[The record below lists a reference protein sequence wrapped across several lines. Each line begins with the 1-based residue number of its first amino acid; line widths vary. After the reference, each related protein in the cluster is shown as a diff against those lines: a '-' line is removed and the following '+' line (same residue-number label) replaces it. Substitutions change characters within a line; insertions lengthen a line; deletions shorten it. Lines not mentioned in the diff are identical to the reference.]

1 MKCRKCGHEWPEGVK
16 FCGTCGIKI
25 AQPGGAAAISDGTII
40 DKLRALLPVIGL
52 GKFLEPSP
60 GVFVAQKG
68 STHVQVRA
76 IDVGA
81 GQVAIRSTSTVTVGT
96 PITPELLEF
105 LLKENSSFVF
115 GGFGLGP
122 NGEVVYSHAIMASS
136 VDPIE
141 LGASV
146 SAVVNMADKY
156 DDQIVHRWGGK
167 TARQMAVGSFIAPAL
182 LRAALQQRTVAAP
195 VDAAVRPSPSPARP
209 AGRPA
214 TNLAEAIKVG
224 SILEEYA
231 FLSRQKCS
239 CGGAFKNEA
248 QALLEAGG
256 KHYDR
261 LDVRCP
267 QCGTARSFL
276 FDINAFFGKGM

>member
-1 MKCRKCGHEWPEGVK
+1 VSEGVVV
-16 FCGTCGIKI
+16 
-25 AQPGGAAAISDGTII
+25 
-40 DKLRALLPVIGL
+40 DKLRALLPSVGL

-76 IDVGA
+76 IDIGA
-81 GQVAIRSTSTVTVGT
+81 GQVAIRSTSPVTVGT

-136 VDPIE
+136 VDAVE

-156 DDQIVHRWGGK
+156 DDQIVQRWGGK
-167 TARQMAVGSFIAPAL
+167 TARQMAMESFLPKAL
-182 LRAALQQRTVAAP
+182 LQAALRRKAAMAPVAGGQQSAPQVVGRRVAAAP
-195 VDAAVRPSPSPARP
+195 RPDLSQ
-209 AGRPA
+209 
-214 TNLAEAIKVG
+214 AIKVN
-224 SILEEYA
+224 SIIDEYA
-231 FLSRQKCS
+231 HINRQRCS
-239 CGGAFKNEA
+239 CGGSYKKRT
-248 QALLEAGG
+248 QALLEVGG
-256 KHYDR
+256 LHYDR
-261 LDVRCP
+261 LDVECE
-267 QCGTARSFL
+267 QCGQGKSFI
-276 FDINAFFGKGM
+276 FDINAFFGKSA